1 MRANGG
7 SLDWIRETGRLL
19 REAAG
24 SGLPHWRST
33 HGKAVPP
40 GEGTVRPVV
49 HQEAD
54 NRINRCIGFKRPGGG
69 HPRH

>member
-40 GEGTVRPVV
+40 GEGTVRPV
-49 HQEAD
+49 
-54 NRINRCIGFKRPGGG
+54 CIRKPTIV
-69 HPRH
+69 